1 MVGRAVD
8 IGGAS
13 ADVARQPMT
22 AGSSLF
28 IAHIHSIGGVVI
40 AVSCA
45 KSAEI
50 MLTCL
55 WCTKCIGAGSLGITS
70 GTRNHIH
77 LSKTIVNAM
86 EAGHVR
92 IDRPAI
98 IEVDTVRAVADGHTI
113 YRAGK
118 TVFLTDEVP
127 PEYLYRVG
135 DDDPMI
141 ADTVARWEREEEE

>member
-1 MVGRAVD
+1 M
-8 IGGAS
+8 
-13 ADVARQPMT
+13 
-22 AGSSLF
+22 
-28 IAHIHSIGGVVI
+28 
-40 AVSCA
+40 
-45 KSAEI
+45 
-50 MLTCL
+50 
-55 WCTKCIGAGSLGITS
+55 
-70 GTRNHIH
+70 
-77 LSKTIVNAM
+77 NAL

-98 IEVDTVRAVADGHTI
+98 IEIDTVRAIADGHTI

-141 ADTVARWEREEEE
+141 ADTVARWEQEEE

>member
-1 MVGRAVD
+1 MANADEKGRYQVEGEMIRATY
-8 IGGAS
+8 G
-13 ADVARQPMT
+13 
-22 AGSSLF
+22 
-28 IAHIHSIGGVVI
+28 HSI
-40 AVSCA
+40 
-45 KSAEI
+45 EI
-50 MLTCL
+50 ELDLPTDEIPEALYWPCEP
-55 WCTKCIGAGSLGITS
+55 TEADAIVQLGITS

-77 LSKTIVNAM
+77 LSKTIVNAL

-141 ADTVARWEREEEE
+141 TDTVARWEREEEE